1 MSDQTS
7 QSFEF
12 RAEIQQLLHILVHS
26 LYTDR
31 EIFLRELISNAS
43 DALSRVQFEMLTNPE
58 VLDAEAELAVRIT
71 FDKDA
76 QTLTVSDTGIGMTQA
91 EMVENLGTIAHS
103 GAAAF
108 LKQLQANQRPAT
120 ELIGQF
126 GVGFYSAFMVAD
138 RIQVRSRSYRA
149 EAEAAAWVSDGAS
162 SYEVGPAD
170 KTTRGTEVILHL
182 KEDAADLL
190 AGWRLEQIVKRHSD
204 FVAFPIYVEDRLAN
218 QRTPIWRQ
226 SPRAVERDEYDEFYR
241 QLTLDTEKP
250 RLHVHY
256 VADAPVEI
264 HSILFVPRQREQGVL
279 RMRQDYGIKLYSRHV
294 LIQEYNKDLLPAYF
308 RFVEGV
314 LDSEDI
320 PLNVSRETVQNN
332 RVMTQIQRALTGRL
346 VKELNT
352 LATEQPDEYAAF
364 WREFGVYLK
373 EGVATDLA
381 GKDALL
387 PLLRFHSSQASGAD
401 DWTTLEA
408 YVARMAPG
416 QDKIYYSLGDD
427 LQSIPYSPHLDPF
440 KQRGWEV
447 LYLVEPVDSFM
458 IMNLREFDGKSLQN
472 VSSAALEP
480 LPPADDAAS
489 TDAAETIPE
498 ADFNRLVSRFVEV
511 LGDRVSEV
519 RASTHLT
526 DSPCRLVSPGNL
538 PDQELQR
545 VYRLLD
551 QTFEMPKKTL
561 EINRGHALMHD
572 LAYLVAHD
580 QQSDLVTL
588 EIESLYES
596 ALLQE
601 GIHPNPAGLVPRIQA
616 LLGRAAQAARGREA

>member
-1 MSDQTS
+1 MSDQIP

-43 DALSRVQFEMLTNPE
+43 DALSRVQFEMLTNPG
-58 VLDAEAELAVRIT
+58 VLDAEAELAIRVT

-76 QTLTVSDTGIGMTQA
+76 RTLTVSDSGIGMTQE
-91 EMVENLGTIAHS
+91 EMVQNLGTIAHS

-138 RIQVRSRSYRA
+138 RIRVVSRTHRP
-149 EAEAAAWVSDGAS
+149 EAAAAQWVSDGAN
-162 SYEVGPAD
+162 SYEVGPAE
-170 KTTRGTEVILHL
+170 KTARGTDVILHL

-226 SPRAVERDEYDEFYR
+226 SPRAIEADEYDEFYR
-241 QLTLDTEKP
+241 QLTLDSDKP
-250 RLHVHY
+250 LLYVHY
-256 VADAPVEI
+256 VADVPVEI
-264 HSILFVPRQREQGVL
+264 HSILFVPHKRDQGVL

-294 LIQEYNKDLLPAYF
+294 LIQEFNKDLLPSYF

-320 PLNVSRETVQNN
+320 PLNVSRETVQNS
-332 RVMTQIQRALTGRL
+332 RIMTQIQRALTSRL
-346 VKELNT
+346 VKELGT
-352 LATEQPDEYAAF
+352 LASDNPDEYKVF

-373 EGVATDLA
+373 EGVATDVT
-381 GKDALL
+381 GKEALL

-401 DWTTLEA
+401 DWTSLDA
-408 YVARMAPG
+408 YVAHMAPE

-440 KQRGWEV
+440 KRRGWQV

-458 IMNLREFDGKSLQN
+458 IMNLREFDGKPLQN
-472 VSSAALEP
+472 VSHADLEP
-480 LPPADDAAS
+480 LPET
-489 TDAAETIPE
+489 TDAALAAAGDTVSQ
-498 ADFNRLVSRFVEV
+498 ADFNRLLGRFVEV

-519 RASTHLT
+519 RASAHLT
-526 DSPCRLVSPGNL
+526 DSPCRLVSPGNM
-538 PDQELQR
+538 PDEELQR

-551 QTFEMPKKTL
+551 QTFEAPKKIL
-561 EINRGHALMHD
+561 ELNRSHHLMHD
-572 LAYLVAHD
+572 LAYLVVND
-580 QQSDLVTL
+580 QQPDLVAL

-601 GIHPNPAGLVPRIQA
+601 GIHPNPAGLVPRIQE
-616 LLGRAAQAARGREA
+616 LLGRAAQGARGREG

>member
-7 QSFEF
+7 HSFEF

-43 DALSRVQFEMLTNPE
+43 DALSRVQFEMLTDPG

-71 FDKDA
+71 FDRDA
-76 QTLTVSDTGIGMTQA
+76 RTLTVSDSGIGMTQA
-91 EMVENLGTIAHS
+91 EMIENLGTIAHS

-138 RIQVRSRSYRA
+138 RIQVLSRSYQPQ
-149 EAEAAAWVSDGAS
+149 AEAAVWESDGAS
-162 SYEVGPAD
+162 SYAVGPAE
-170 KTTRGTEVILHL
+170 KTTRGTDVILYL

-190 AGWRLEQIVKRHSD
+190 TSWRLEQIVKRHSD
-204 FVAFPIYVEDRLAN
+204 YVAFPIYVEDRLAN

-226 SPRAVERDEYDEFYR
+226 SPRAVEGGEYDEFYR
-241 QLTLDTEKP
+241 QLTLDTDKP
-250 RLHVHY
+250 LLHVHY

-264 HSILFVPRQREQGVL
+264 HSILFVPRTREQGVL

-294 LIQEYNKDLLPAYF
+294 LIQENNKDLLPAHF

-320 PLNVSRETVQNN
+320 PLNVSRETVQNS

-346 VKELNT
+346 VKELGS
-352 LATEQPDEYAAF
+352 LAIDKPEEYAAF

-381 GKDALL
+381 GKDTLL

-408 YVARMAPG
+408 YVARMAAD

-427 LQSIPYSPHLDPF
+427 LQSIQYSPHLDPF

-458 IMNLREFDGKSLQN
+458 IMNLREFEGKSLQN

-480 LPPADDAAS
+480 LPPAADATSAAAA
-489 TDAAETIPE
+489 DAIPD
-498 ADFNRLVSRFVEV
+498 ADFNRLVSRFADI

-526 DSPCRLVSPGNL
+526 DSPCRLVSPGNM

-551 QTFEMPKKTL
+551 QTFEAPKKIL
-561 EINRGHALMHD
+561 ELNRTHRLMQD
-572 LAYLVAHD
+572 LAHLVAHD
-580 QQSDLVTL
+580 QEPELVAL

-601 GIHPNPAGLVPRIQA
+601 GIHPNPAGMVPRLQE
-616 LLGRAAQAARGREA
+616 LLGRAAQAARGREG

>member
-1 MSDQTS
+1 MDDHTP
-7 QSFEF
+7 QSYEF

-43 DALSRVQFEMLTNPE
+43 DALSRVQFEMLTNPA
-58 VLDAEAELAVRIT
+58 VLDADAELSVRVT
-71 FDKDA
+71 FDEDA
-76 QTLTVSDTGIGMTQA
+76 RTLTVSDTGIGMTQ
-91 EMVENLGTIAHS
+91 EELVENLGTIAHS

-138 RIQVRSRSYRA
+138 RIRVQSRSYRP
-149 EAEAAAWVSDGAS
+149 EAEAAEWTSDGSS
-162 SYEVGPAD
+162 SYAVGAAE
-170 KTTRGTEVILHL
+170 KTSRGTDVILHL
-182 KEDAADLL
+182 KEDATDLMSS
-190 AGWRLEQIVKRHSD
+190 WRLEQIVKRHSD
-204 FVAFPIYVEDRLAN
+204 FVAFPIYIEDQVAN

-226 SPRAVERDEYDEFYR
+226 SPRTVEADAYDEFYR
-241 QLTLDTEKP
+241 QLTLDAEKP
-250 RLHVHY
+250 LLHVHY
-256 VADAPVEI
+256 VADAPVEL
-264 HSILFVPRQREQGVL
+264 HSILFVPHKRELGVL

-320 PLNVSRETVQNN
+320 PLNVSRETVQNS
-332 RVMTQIQRALTGRL
+332 RVMNQIQRALTGRL
-346 VKELNT
+346 VKELGA
-352 LATEQPDEYAAF
+352 LAAEKPETYLEF
-364 WREFGVYLK
+364 WREFGIYLK

-381 GKDALL
+381 GKDPLL
-387 PLLRFHSSQASGAD
+387 PLLRFHSSQATGEN
-401 DWTTLEA
+401 DWTTLAE
-408 YVARMAPG
+408 YVGRMPPEQRA
-416 QDKIYYSLGDD
+416 IYYSLGDD
-427 LQSIPYSPHLDPF
+427 LQSIQYSPHLDPF

-458 IMNLREFDGKSLQN
+458 IMNLREVDGKTLQN
-472 VSSAALEP
+472 VSHAELEP
-480 LPPADDAAS
+480 LPEGGDGQPADAD
-489 TDAAETIPE
+489 TIPE
-498 ADFNRLVSRFVEV
+498 ADFNRLVSRFVAV

-519 RASTHLT
+519 RPSTRLT
-526 DSPCRLVSPGNL
+526 GSPCRLVSPGNM

-551 QTFEMPKKTL
+551 QTFEAPKKLL
-561 EINRGHALMHD
+561 ELNRSHPLLQD

-580 QQSDLVTL
+580 QQAELVAL

-601 GIHPNPAGLVPRIQA
+601 GIHPNPAGMVPHIQE
-616 LLGRAAQAARGREA
+616 LLGRAAHAARHVG

>member
-1 MSDQTS
+1 MSDQTP

-26 LYTDR
+26 LYTER

-43 DALSRVQFEMLTNPE
+43 DALSRVQFEMLTNTE
-58 VLDAEAELAVRIT
+58 VLDAETELAVRIT
-71 FDKDA
+71 FD
-76 QTLTVSDTGIGMTQA
+76 QETRTLTVSDTGIGMTQA
-91 EMVENLGTIAHS
+91 EMIENLGTIAHS

-108 LKQLQANQRPAT
+108 LKQLQAGQRPTT

-138 RIQVRSRSYRA
+138 RIQVLSRSYRP

-162 SYEVGPAD
+162 SYEIGPAA
-170 KTTRGTEVILHL
+170 KTTRGTDVILHL

-190 AGWRLEQIVKRHSD
+190 ADWRLEQIVKRHSD
-204 FVAFPIYVEDRLAN
+204 FVAFPIYVADHLAN

-226 SPRAVERDEYDEFYR
+226 SPRAVSTDEYDEFYR
-241 QLTLDTEKP
+241 QLTLDADKP

-264 HSILFVPRQREQGVL
+264 HSILFVPRQREQGIL
-279 RMRQDYGIKLYSRHV
+279 RTRQDYGIRLYSRHV
-294 LIQEYNKDLLPAYF
+294 LIQENNKDLLPAYF

-320 PLNVSRETVQNN
+320 PLNVAREMVQSS
-332 RVMTQIQRALTGRL
+332 RVMAQIQRALAGRL
-346 VKELNT
+346 VKELGA
-352 LATEQPDEYAAF
+352 LAAEKPDEYQEF

-373 EGVATDLA
+373 EGVATDLS
-381 GKDALL
+381 GKDSLL
-387 PLLRFHSSQASGAD
+387 PLLRFHSSQASGAN

-408 YVARMAPG
+408 YVARMAPE

-427 LQSIPYSPHLDPF
+427 LQSIRHSPHLDPF

-458 IMNLREFDGKSLQN
+458 IMNLREFDGKVVQN
-472 VSSAALEP
+472 VSSAALEL
-480 LPPADDAAS
+480 LPPAADHAS
-489 TDAAETIPE
+489 TAAAEMTPE
-498 ADFNRLVSRFVEV
+498 ADFNRLVSRFVAV

-526 DSPCRLVSPGNL
+526 DSPCRLVSAGNL

-545 VYRLLD
+545 VYRLLE
-551 QTFEMPKKTL
+551 QPFEAPKKAL
-561 EINRGHALMHD
+561 ELNRGHHLVQD

-580 QQSDLVTL
+580 LQPELVTL
-588 EIESLYES
+588 EIESLYAS

-601 GIHPNPAGLVPRIQA
+601 GIHPNPAGLAPQIQE
-616 LLGRAAQAARGREA
+616 LLGRAAQAARGRDA